1 MTTEGRIPVS
11 DGLSMPARFSPHERS
26 YVAWPVVDEQ
36 RWSLDTARREHAAVI
51 NAVAEFEPVTVVADP
66 NVTSSVSKYLDL
78 NDSIELLE
86 IPTDDTWIRDN
97 GPIFVTDGKGGVATV
112 AFRFN
117 GWGEMVEHS
126 RDEKISERIA
136 AAREMRCYHAPLC
149 LEGGGFSVDGEGTLI
164 ATEQYLLNP
173 NRNPGWSREKIERE
187 LHDYLAIEKVIWL
200 GNGLVEDSGP
210 MSTDGHTDNVAQF
223 IQPGKVLLQT
233 VRDPSNPNYDLC
245 QENLRRMERAT
256 DAQGRSLE
264 VIELDLLPYTE
275 PVNGVRYPVP
285 YVNYYVVNG
294 GVIVPANGAPEDDEA
309 LERLAKILPDRVIAT
324 VPSVALAVDGGG
336 VGCITQQQPI
346 GTPLR

>member
-1 MTTEGRIPVS
+1 MTADGRTPLA

-26 YVAWPVVDEQ
+26 YVAWPVIDEQ

-51 NAVAEFEPVTVVADP
+51 TAIARFEPVTVVAHPD
-66 NVTSSVSKYLDL
+66 VAATISDYLDL
-78 NDSIELLE
+78 SDPIELLE

-97 GPIFVTDGKGGVATV
+97 GPIFVTNRSGGVAVV
-112 AFRFN
+112 AFPFN
-117 GWGEMVEHS
+117 GWGEKAKHAN
-126 RDEKISERIA
+126 DEKISERIA
-136 AAREMRCYHAPLC
+136 TAREMRCYPAPLC

-187 LHDYLAIEKVIWL
+187 LHDYLGIEKVIWV

-210 MSTDGHTDNVAQF
+210 VSTDGHTDNVVQF
-223 IQPGKVLLQT
+223 IRPGEVLLQT
-233 VRDPSNPNYDLC
+233 VRDRSNPNYDFC
-245 QENLRRMERAT
+245 QENLRRLERAT
-256 DAQGRSLE
+256 DANGRSLE

-275 PVNGVRYPVP
+275 PINGVRYPVP

-309 LERLAKILPDRVIAT
+309 LERLAKILPDREIAT

-336 VGCITQQQPI
+336 VGCITQQQPV
-346 GTPLR
+346 GAPLS